1 MKQKSIK
8 ERKNMKIALLIAATI
23 MLAPTMAAI
32 VLCLISKNDRED
44 HNEQIKTQGFRKIK

>member
-1 MKQKSIK
+1 
-8 ERKNMKIALLIAATI
+8 MKIALLIAATI